1 MSFNKLKTTH
11 SSSLGEPET
20 AGMGAI
26 ENLLGRAYQFVIGH
40 KLLVVRKKRKPAK
53 EFFQIERRATNDE
66 LRDLL
71 FSFQGSKANLQDS
84 LK

>member
-1 MSFNKLKTTH
+1 
-11 SSSLGEPET
+11 
-20 AGMGAI
+20 MGAI

-71 FSFQGSKANLQDS
+71 FSFQGSTLVTRGSAFVAGGNRS
-84 LK
+84 ASAETRNEN